1 MAVDIAPE
9 LLAAIREDW
18 NREMQ
23 RSRQIQ
29 NLRERFDNG
38 RGGFLQAEHYAAE
51 AGRLLSNAFKANLTE
66 EILPNGRV
74 YYNIANRI
82 IPPMLQSDYEDITA
96 QTAKVVKRLNEEEG
110 IGLNAVI
117 PDFSDE
123 ENRVKGL
130 VDGISN
136 QDTLDKALFYVG
148 EPIVNFSVHAV
159 DMMAKRNGEF
169 QRSVGLYSVIIRS
182 SNGKCCP
189 WCDQFVGEYVPG
201 RAGEAYARHEN
212 CNCLVE
218 FKPKR
223 IRAR

>member
-29 NLRERFDNG
+29 TLRERFDKG

-51 AGRLLSNAFKANLTE
+51 AGRLLSNAFRVNLTE

-82 IPPMLQSDYEDITA
+82 IPPMLQSDYTDITV
-96 QTAKVVKRLNEEEG
+96 QTAKIVKRLNEEEG

-117 PDFSDE
+117 PDFSE
-123 ENRVKGL
+123 
-130 VDGISN
+130 
-136 QDTLDKALFYVG
+136 
-148 EPIVNFSVHAV
+148 
-159 DMMAKRNGEF
+159 
-169 QRSVGLYSVIIRS
+169 
-182 SNGKCCP
+182 
-189 WCDQFVGEYVPG
+189 
-201 RAGEAYARHEN
+201 
-212 CNCLVE
+212 
-218 FKPKR
+218 
-223 IRAR
+223 